1 MRIEISSSGSGG
13 SAVSELQSNLE
24 TYIGDA
30 ESVLSSFKTIKESTV
45 GLNGGAGNLQGAL
58 ENVDSRVQAE
68 ANKIQEA
75 KAIQNRVNE
84 FVSLASRVDQSVSE
98 KVNRNKDELYRVN
111 PWVKPTTS
119 VDEEVPWYEQAWNWL
134 CSASKKISDVTN
146 TFLGYA
152 KDTVAKAV
160 DNAIAFYNENKKNI
174 CKVLIGVAAISI
186 AVVVT
191 VLTGGAA
198 VPALI
203 AMTKAALTAGL
214 VSAAIGGSISAVSS
228 LAKGEDFEEILTNAV
243 KSSVDGFCSGFMWG
257 GIFAAG
263 SQIIS
268 STLLPKTPDNLSSAR
283 NNGVQKAKEIEIEA
297 IKNNN
302 SQYDWSPAQK
312 AEILRTGKF
321 QGIDGCHILDASRY
335 PRFADNPQNIILL
348 PRWTQHFNIV
358 HGGNWS
364 NPSNWSGILETM
376 PQFSYQIRH
385 MKHLGAIS
393 NLFSSQALPIITG
406 AGVGVATS

>member
-1 MRIEISSSGSGG
+1 MRIEISSSGFGG
-13 SAVSELQSNLE
+13 AAISNLQSNLSA
-24 TYIGDA
+24 YIGDA
-30 ESVLSSFKTIKESTV
+30 ESVLASFKTIKENTV
-45 GLNGGAGNLQGAL
+45 GLNGGVGNLQGAL
-58 ENVDSRVQAE
+58 ENVDSRVRTEESKLQD
-68 ANKIQEA
+68 A

-84 FVSLASRVDQSVSE
+84 FVSLAVRVDQSVSE

-111 PWVKPTTS
+111 PWLKPITS
-119 VDEEVPWYEQAWNWL
+119 VDEEVTWYEQAWNWL
-134 CSASKKISDVTN
+134 CGAGKKVSDVAN
-146 TFLGYA
+146 TFWGSA
-152 KDTVAKAV
+152 KDTVSKAV
-160 DNAIAFYNENKKNI
+160 DNAIAVYKENKKNI
-174 CKVLIGVAAISI
+174 CKVLIGVGAISI
-186 AVVVT
+186 VVVVT
-191 VLTGGAA
+191 VLTGGAG

-203 AMTKAALTAGL
+203 AMTKAAFTAGL

-228 LAKGEDFEEILTNAV
+228 LAKGESFEEILTNAI
-243 KSSVDGFCSGFMWG
+243 KSSVDSFCSGFMWG

-268 STLLPKTPDNLSSAR
+268 SILLPKTPDNLSVAR

-297 IKNNN
+297 IKNNT

-321 QGIDGCHILDASRY
+321 QGVDGCHILDASRY
-335 PRFADNPQNIILL
+335 PRFADDPQNIILL
-348 PRWTQHFNIV
+348 PRWTHHFDIV

-364 NPSNWSGILETM
+364 NPSSWSGILETM

-393 NLFSSQALPIITG
+393 NLFSSQVVPVIT
-406 AGVGVATS
+406 GVGVGVTTS

>member
-1 MRIEISSSGSGG
+1 MRIEISSSGFGG
-13 SAVSELQSNLE
+13 AAISNLQSNLSA
-24 TYIGDA
+24 YIGDA
-30 ESVLSSFKTIKESTV
+30 ESVLSSFKTIKENTV

-58 ENVDSRVQAE
+58 ENVDSRVRTE
-68 ANKIQEA
+68 ESKIQDA
-75 KAIQNRVNE
+75 KAIQKRVND
-84 FVSLASRVDQSVSE
+84 FVSLAVRVDRSVSE
-98 KVNRNKDELYRVN
+98 KVNCNKEELYRVN
-111 PWVKPTTS
+111 PWLKPATS

-134 CSASKKISDVTN
+134 CGAGGKISDVASS
-146 TFLGYA
+146 FLGYA
-152 KDTVAKAV
+152 KDTMAKAV
-160 DNAIAFYNENKKNI
+160 DNAIAFYKEHKNI
-174 CKVLIGVAAISI
+174 CNVLIGVAAISI

-228 LAKGEDFEEILTNAV
+228 LAQGENFEETLTNAI

-263 SQIIS
+263 SQIILS
-268 STLLPKTPDNLSSAR
+268 KFLPNTPNNLSSAR
-283 NNGVQKAKEIEIEA
+283 NMGTRKAKKIEIEA
-297 IKNNN
+297 IKNNT

-321 QGIDGCHILDASRY
+321 PGTDGCHILDALKY
-335 PRFADNPQNIILL
+335 PRFAKDPQNIILL
-348 PRWTQHFNIV
+348 PRWTQHFDIV

-376 PQFSYQIRH
+376 PQFSHQIRH
-385 MKHLGAIS
+385 MKHWGAIS
-393 NLFSSQALPIITG
+393 NLFSSQTFPVITVAG
-406 AGVGVATS
+406 AGVATS